1 MAGIVLVTKPSF
13 IFPDDDN
20 VALNGTWMRTNTSN
34 ELRNIYQNGKF
45 FVFELRSMY
54 SKDPK
59 IKL

>member
-34 ELRNIYQNGKF
+34 ELRNMYQTGNY
-45 FVFELRSMY
+45 FVFELRSM
-54 SKDPK
+54 
-59 IKL
+59 